1 MTETTAQ
8 NSLKADGAQR
18 AIVQVT
24 DALDAGPVSR
34 VALDLSAAIRRFGG
48 TSCIISGGGS
58 MVAEAERAQVIHE
71 TINMTTSSMM
81 GSSTG
86 KIASQLDEWQ
96 AQLVHSHGETPPFG
110 STSPWP
116 KTACHALSAF
126 TTCRC
131 GGPPSCH
138 VHRELSVERT
148 SQNHTPNPL

>member
-58 MVAEAERAQVIHE
+58 MVAEAERAQ
-71 TINMTTSSMM
+71 
-81 GSSTG
+81 
-86 KIASQLDEWQ
+86 
-96 AQLVHSHGETPPFG
+96 
-110 STSPWP
+110 
-116 KTACHALSAF
+116 
-126 TTCRC
+126 
-131 GGPPSCH
+131 
-138 VHRELSVERT
+138 
-148 SQNHTPNPL
+148 